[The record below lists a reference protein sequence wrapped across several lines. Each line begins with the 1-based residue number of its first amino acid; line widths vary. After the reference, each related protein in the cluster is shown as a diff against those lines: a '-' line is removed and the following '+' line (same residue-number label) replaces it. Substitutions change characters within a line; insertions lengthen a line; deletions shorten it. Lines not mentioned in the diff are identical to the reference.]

1 MSDNILLTYS
11 EKDKIMDLMNIHST
25 NKVKE
30 LFKYIE
36 SLLNKTFKEKFNETM
51 YNDNAC

>member
-1 MSDNILLTYS
+1 MPDKILLTYP
-11 EKDKIMDLMNIHST
+11 EKDKIMDLMNIHSSNT
-25 NKVKE
+25 VEE
-30 LFKYIE
+30 LFRYIE